1 MNLNEFMGG
10 FEPPPEEDF
19 SPIPEGK
26 YITVIDNVSIE
37 KNDKKQ
43 SFAKV
48 AYKVEGPT
56 HANRLVWDNYWLTHS
71 NPKANVVGKSKLHK
85 LATTIGIDA
94 TNSSCEDYIGK
105 RVEATITIDAKNP
118 KYNRIKG
125 VAKVPD
131 APDVPKESQVVEGS
145 ADDTEAVEGE
155 SEW

>member
-26 YITVIDNVSIE
+26 YITVVDNVAIE
-37 KNDKKQ
+37 QNDKKQ

-48 AYKVEGPT
+48 TYKVEGPT
-56 HANRLVWDNYWLTHS
+56 HANRLVWDNCWLTHS
-71 NPKANVVGKSKLHK
+71 NPKANVVGKSRLHK

-105 RVEATITIDAKNP
+105 RVEATIAIDAYNP

-131 APDVPKESQVVEGS
+131 APASLKESQVVEGS
-145 ADDTEAVEGE
+145 EADTDAGE
-155 SEW
+155 EDHEW